1 MASASNQPLIHPF
14 KLPFKGKTVRYQ
26 AQPPNSASSS
36 REESSG
42 YGISQEN
49 QVPIHLNRR
58 RRDIKLKQ
66 DRNIMTDLKYTARDS
81 VHSYRF
87 WLKKQGMGNLW
98 HMSACSDEASS
109 LASDGQHDQRCM
121 EEGGGLG
128 LEACPIAVLAT
139 YIPVDAYKLMM
150 REHATRPVVRTDTH
164 LTRPA
169 TDHDHG
175 MLWYL
180 IRDEGCRPAHALR
193 IVCYAF
199 PDVTMETKKFA
210 ASFIQPGYQASDNY
224 LMDISFTTGVRYI
237 DYYSD
242 HALRQPWVSPI
253 LKEGIKKPEE
263 SSCAYLLTASVCVC
277 SREERALNRIYR
289 HLHSNSLGF
298 EDAEFK
304 KLKRRVLGIKLCE
317 CPQV

>member
-14 KLPFKGKTVRYQ
+14 ELPFKGKTVRYQ

-87 WLKKQGMGNLW
+87 WLKKQGIGNLW
-98 HMSACSDEASS
+98 HMSDHGMPW
-109 LASDGQHDQRCM
+109 D
-121 EEGGGLG
+121 
-128 LEACPIAVLAT
+128 
-139 YIPVDAYKLMM
+139 
-150 REHATRPVVRTDTH
+150 
-164 LTRPA
+164 LTLPA
-169 TDHDHG
+169 TDHG

-304 KLKRRVLGIKLCE
+304 KLKRRVLGINLCE
-317 CPQV
+317 CPPVQVCTVSVS